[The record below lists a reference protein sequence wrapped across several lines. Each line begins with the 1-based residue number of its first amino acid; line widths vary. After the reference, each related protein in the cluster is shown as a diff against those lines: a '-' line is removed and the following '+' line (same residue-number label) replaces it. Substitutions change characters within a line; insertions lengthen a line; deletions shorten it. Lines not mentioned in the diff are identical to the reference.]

1 MSGHMTQT
9 SPLYVGQVRHRRFAP
24 VYHGFSYRLYMLCL
38 DVDSDA
44 FTQAGQGLIGPQWY
58 RPIRFCQ
65 KDYLKGDR
73 GTLQQRIKNKVIELG
88 GQWPGG
94 RVKALVQ
101 GRCLGLYFSPLN
113 VYFCYDEQ
121 GNCNLML
128 AEVSNTP
135 WNQRHYYLVDI
146 SESQRTDKAF
156 HVSPFMSLD
165 MQYLWR
171 VKAPPENGSGQLLL
185 HIENHATADHDYKQ
199 QGTLVNDKLFDATMA
214 LKSKP
219 LSLRNLLGLG
229 LCVPSMTLK
238 ICLAIYWQALKLWV
252 KRVPFIP
259 HPETHSN
266 CNKAK

>member
-1 MSGHMTQT
+1 MSDALHR

-24 VYHGFSYRLYMLCL
+24 VFHGFSYRLYMLCL
-38 DVDSDA
+38 DIEEDTFVKK
-44 FTQAGQGLIGPQWY
+44 GLGLIGPQWY
-58 RPIRFCQ
+58 RPIRFCH
-65 KDYLKGDR
+65 KDYLRGDP

-94 RVKALVQ
+94 RIKALVQ

-113 VYFCYDEQ
+113 IYFCYNEQ
-121 GNCNLML
+121 GQCNLML

-146 SESQRTDKAF
+146 GQVQKTDKVF

-171 VKAPPENGSGQLLL
+171 VKAPPELGPGKLMV
-185 HIENHATADHDYKQ
+185 HIENHATSEHEYKQ
-199 QGTLVNDKLFDATMA
+199 QGSVKQDKLFDATMA
-214 LKSKP
+214 LESKP
-219 LSLRNLLGLG
+219 LSLKSVLGLG

-238 ICLAIYWQALKLWV
+238 ICLSIYWQALKLWV

-259 HPETHSN
+259 HPKTHSN
-266 CNKAK
+266 